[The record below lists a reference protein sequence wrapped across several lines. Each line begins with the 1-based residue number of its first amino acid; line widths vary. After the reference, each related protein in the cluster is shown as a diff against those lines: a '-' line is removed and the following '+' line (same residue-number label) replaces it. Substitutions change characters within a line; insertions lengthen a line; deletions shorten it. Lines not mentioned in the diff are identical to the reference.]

1 MMDLSTEDKLRL
13 NVLLSQSL
21 QAIRIDESRME
32 LHALSEKGEAK
43 VTLHPNCKDE
53 KYLKIVRQWLSTNIL
68 GSPGGYPV
76 FLRRWTRMGQTRN
89 DSLDKL
95 LLLGEPEAV
104 VAVVHAENVSNEIA
118 KRAWWCAPNSEN
130 ARCLLTSKHVVTGSM
145 GKELAAFLV
154 EFLPFEESSKAIMKS
169 VKLILQKELI
179 SDETKLDIWKRSKRR
194 NAFYVGFIKQCPD
207 SLPTDAHP
215 HKHYE
220 TCKSLSTQFNSEN
233 AYANKLS
240 QIFSPQ
246 GQAVLDAVITVIS
259 KPNDQD
265 VAVEIFNTIGHHFKI
280 DKSLPKD
287 WRNLDELQSHV
298 ESIFTSPCEEISTVL
313 NLWPDAK
320 MYLHAILYLSMLS
333 ETLLDPVFGV
343 TDSIG
348 SVMRNRMVHLTKPI
362 LIQLNA
368 LK

>member
-1 MMDLSTEDKLRL
+1 MDLSTEDKLRL

-21 QAIRIDESRME
+21 YAIRIDESRME

-43 VTLHPNCKDE
+43 VILHPNCKDE

-76 FLRRWTRMGQTRN
+76 FLRRWTRMGQARN

-104 VAVVHAENVSNEIA
+104 VAVVHAEDVSDEIA
-118 KRAWWCAPNSEN
+118 RRAWWCAPNSEN
-130 ARCLLTSKHVVTGSM
+130 ARCLLKSKHVAKGSM
-145 GKELAAFLV
+145 GKELAEFLV

-169 VKLILQKELI
+169 VQLILQAGLI
-179 SDETKLDIWKRSKRR
+179 NDETKQDIWKRSKRR

-207 SLPTDAHP
+207 SLPTDTAAH
-215 HKHYE
+215 HDYE
-220 TCKSLSTQFNSEN
+220 KCNSVCTQISSMN
-233 AYANKLS
+233 AYAKKLS
-240 QIFSPQ
+240 KIFSPQ
-246 GQAVLDAVITVIS
+246 GQAVIDAMINVIS

-265 VAVEIFNTIGHHFKI
+265 VAVEIFNTIGHHFRI
-280 DKSLPKD
+280 DDSLPRD
-287 WRNLDELQSHV
+287 WRDLERLEKHV
-298 ESIFTSPCEEISTVL
+298 GSVFDHPNKDITEVL
-313 NLWPDAK
+313 NLWTDAK
-320 MYLHAILYLSMLS
+320 IYLHAVLYLSMLS

-348 SVMRNRMVHLTKPI
+348 SVMRKRIAHLTQPI
-362 LIQLNA
+362 LGQLNS

>member
-1 MMDLSTEDKLRL
+1 MDLSTEDKLRL

-32 LHALSEKGEAK
+32 LYALSEKGEAT
-43 VTLHPNCKDE
+43 VTLHPNCKDD

-76 FLRRWTRMGQTRN
+76 FLRRWTRMGQARN

-104 VAVVHAENVSNEIA
+104 VAVVHAENVSDEIA

-130 ARCLLTSKHVVTGSM
+130 ARCLLTSKHVASGSM

-154 EFLPFEESSKAIMKS
+154 EFLPFEESSRAIMNS
-169 VKLILQKELI
+169 VRLILQKGLI

-207 SLPTDAHP
+207 SLPTDAALP
-215 HKHYE
+215 HQHYE
-220 TCKSLSTQFNSEN
+220 KCKSVCTQLNSAN
-233 AYANKLS
+233 MCANKLS
-240 QIFSPQ
+240 IIFSSQ
-246 GQAVLDAVITVIS
+246 GQAVLDAIISVIS

-265 VAVEIFNTIGHHFKI
+265 VAVEIFNTIGHHFRI
-280 DKSLPKD
+280 DETLPND
-287 WRNLDELQSHV
+287 WRSLDELETHV
-298 ESIFTSPCEEISTVL
+298 ENIFASPCEEISTLL

-348 SVMRNRMVHLTKPI
+348 SVMRKRIIHLTNPI
-362 LIQLNA
+362 LNQLNA